1 MRIPGKTLVALSG
14 GADSVAL
21 LRMLADERQ
30 DIEALHCNFH
40 LRGEESDRDERF
52 CRQLC
57 GQLGVPLHV
66 EHFDTERYARENGI
80 SIEMAARQLRY
91 RWFKQMRERLGAR
104 QIAVA
109 HHRDDQAETVL
120 LNLLR
125 GTGLRGLAGMHSR
138 SGEIVRPL
146 LDYSKADIL
155 RYLDSIG
162 QPYVTDSTNLE
173 PCTLRNRLRLE
184 VLPLLNE
191 LNPQASLHLA
201 QTARRVAEALPYYLR
216 GIEVSDQLTADTL
229 HERLLGLGFT
239 AAQEADILRTTRS
252 GALFESPTHRL
263 VRHRGDIYIEPK
275 NLPDEAP
282 SFSTSIIAPKT
293 EVSPSHDWPKDEC
306 RLDADLV
313 PQPFTIRHPRPGD
326 RFRPLGMKHGTRLVS
341 DFLSDNGLNLLQ
353 KHRQWLLVGPSDEI
367 IWVIGLRPDH
377 RYRIT
382 ATTKRVLVIRK
393 Y

>member
-40 LRGEESDRDERF
+40 LRGEESNRDERF
-52 CRQLC
+52 CRELC
-57 GQLGVPLHV
+57 GQLGIPIHV

-91 RWFKQMRERLGAR
+91 RWFKQMRDRLGAR

-125 GTGLRGLAGMHSR
+125 GTGLRGLAGMHPR

-146 LDYSKADIL
+146 LDYCKADIL

-162 QPYVTDSTNLE
+162 QSYVTDSTNLE

-216 GIEVSDQLTADTL
+216 GIEASDQLTAETL
-229 HERLLGLGFT
+229 HERLLGMGFT

-263 VRHRGDIYIEPK
+263 VRHRGDIYIESK
-275 NLPDEAP
+275 DLPDEAP
-282 SFSTSIIAPKT
+282 TFSTSIVSR
-293 EVSPSHDWPKDEC
+293 EVVPPYCDIPQDEC
-306 RLDADLV
+306 WLDADLV
-313 PQPFTIRHPRPGD
+313 PLPFSVRHPRPGD
-326 RFRPLGMKHGTRLVS
+326 RFRPLGMGRGTRLVS
-341 DFLSDNGLNLLQ
+341 DFLSDKGLNLLQ
-353 KHRQWLLVGPSDEI
+353 KRRQWLLVGPSDEI
-367 IWVIGLRPDH
+367 IWAVGLRPDH

-382 ATTKRVLVIRK
+382 PSTKQVLVIRK
-393 Y
+393 S